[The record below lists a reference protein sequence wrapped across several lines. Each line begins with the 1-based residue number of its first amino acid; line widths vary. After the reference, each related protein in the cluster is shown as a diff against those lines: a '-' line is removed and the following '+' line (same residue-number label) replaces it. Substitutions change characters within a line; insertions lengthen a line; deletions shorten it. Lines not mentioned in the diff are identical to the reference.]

1 MIILASASPRRKE
14 ILELAGFEFKVVP
27 TDVDETLPFE
37 MSPAETVEYLSK
49 IKAMPLKNE
58 SDMIIGSDTVVSI
71 DGKIIGK
78 PKDEEDAFSILKTL
92 SGRTHEVFTGVTI
105 LFKGKEITFSERTE
119 VEFYDLTDDEIKD
132 YINTKEPM
140 DKAGAYGIQGKACK
154 FVKSVNGDYMN
165 VIGFPVSRFYNIYK
179 EMKKEA

>member
-14 ILELAGFEFKVVP
+14 ILELAGFEFKVIP
-27 TDVDETLPFE
+27 TDVNETLPKV

-49 IKAMPLKNE
+49 IKAYPLKNDE
-58 SDMIIGSDTVVSI
+58 DMIIGSDTVVSI

-78 PKDEEDAFSILKTL
+78 PKDEEDAFNILKTL

-105 LFKGKEITFSERTE
+105 LYNGEEITFSEKTD
-119 VEFYDLTDDEIKD
+119 VEFYELSDDEIKT
-132 YINTKEPM
+132 YISTKEPN

-154 FVKSVNGDYMN
+154 FVKKVNGDYFN
-165 VIGFPVSRFYNIYK
+165 VIGFPIAKFYEIYK
-179 EMKKEA
+179 QIIK